1 MPENYNDNTER
12 LLEVYSYF
20 QKLTSQ
26 RKIGYNTEKHIERVV
41 DGYNVIMSVVGRFRV
56 NTAQSSN

>member
-1 MPENYNDNTER
+1 MPENYNENTER

-26 RKIGYNTEKHIERVV
+26 RKIGYNPEKHIERVV

-56 NTAQSSN
+56 NPEQG